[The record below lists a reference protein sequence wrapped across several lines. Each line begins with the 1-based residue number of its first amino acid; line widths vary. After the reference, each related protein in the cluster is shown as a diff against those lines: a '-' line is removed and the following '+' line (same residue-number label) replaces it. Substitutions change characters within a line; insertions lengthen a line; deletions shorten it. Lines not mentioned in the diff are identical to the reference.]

1 MSAISLRD
9 VTQNDLPVFFEHQV
23 DPYAIQM
30 AAFPA
35 RSRAAFM
42 AHWNKLLNDETILK
56 KSILFDGQVAGNIMS
71 FGRSAERDI
80 GYWLG
85 RQYWGKG
92 IASKALAEFLM
103 HEKTRPLYAH
113 VAKHNSASIR
123 VLEKCGFSISGEE
136 SDEFILSLSADK

>member
-1 MSAISLRD
+1 
-9 VTQNDLPVFFEHQV
+9 
-23 DPYAIQM
+23 M
-30 AAFPA
+30 AY
-35 RSRAAFM
+35 
-42 AHWNKLLNDETILK
+42 WNKLLNDETILK